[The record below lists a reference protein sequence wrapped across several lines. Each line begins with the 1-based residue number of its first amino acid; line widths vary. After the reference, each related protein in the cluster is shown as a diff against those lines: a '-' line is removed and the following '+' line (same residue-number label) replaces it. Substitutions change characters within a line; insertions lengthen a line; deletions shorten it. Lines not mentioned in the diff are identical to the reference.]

1 MKHHF
6 FYRKILL
13 YYLFFYNHCNRFYIP
28 QGDNATSSKYET
40 SIDWLNAAFMTKPCI
55 LVKRLEYPLKAFAEA
70 SSFRLY
76 MTDIGLYLST
86 FDFVIKKALIQES
99 SLEERSANV
108 ILGMA
113 KGGLFEALAADM
125 LYKRDYPE
133 LYYYKNEKNTSEVEF
148 IITNDNG
155 ILPIEIKAGKK
166 KANSLNG
173 ILRSE
178 AITEG
183 FKLSAQNIGSEGK
196 RVTMPIYMLMFV

>member
-1 MKHHF
+1 M
-6 FYRKILL
+6 
-13 YYLFFYNHCNRFYIP
+13 
-28 QGDNATSSKYET
+28 
-40 SIDWLNAAFMTKPCI
+40 
-55 LVKRLEYPLKAFAEA
+55 
-70 SSFRLY
+70 
-76 MTDIGLYLST
+76 
-86 FDFVIKKALIQES
+86 
-99 SLEERSANV
+99 
-108 ILGMA
+108 
-113 KGGLFEALAADM
+113 
-125 LYKRDYPE
+125 
-133 LYYYKNEKNTSEVEF
+133 EF